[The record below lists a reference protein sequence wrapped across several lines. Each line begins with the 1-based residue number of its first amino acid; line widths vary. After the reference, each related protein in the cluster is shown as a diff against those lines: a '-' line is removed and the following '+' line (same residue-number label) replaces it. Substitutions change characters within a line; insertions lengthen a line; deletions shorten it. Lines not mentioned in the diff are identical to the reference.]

1 MSDFLLEI
9 GTEEI
14 PARMIAS
21 ATDELQRRILDLVTR
36 ERLASSTGSAAIP
49 VAPASATG
57 SAAIPVAAASATG
70 SAAIPVVAPVS
81 EAFSSPRRIAVLVR
95 GLVASQPDV
104 AEQLLGP
111 AAAHAYKDGAP
122 TQAAIAFAKKVGVSL
137 AELTT
142 TKTPKGD
149 YLAANVV
156 KQGRPAL
163 AILSELVPK
172 EIAALYWAKS
182 MYWRPGKPERF
193 VRPIRWLVALLD
205 DDIVP
210 IEFGG
215 ITAGRTS
222 RGHRILTQAPV
233 TLASPADYAEKL
245 RDFHVLPSYSE
256 REHKIRKALDAA
268 VRRAPAAGSAA
279 LPDAQRV
286 AGGPHPPSLGECGKQ
301 TTGLRWRE
309 DKELLDTVVNLTE
322 APSVILGNFDSEFLA
337 LPEEVLV
344 TVMRDHQKYFAVED
358 ADGKL
363 APHFLAVLNTV
374 TDAEGEAIVRHG
386 NERVLRA
393 RFNDARFFWNID
405 QKLTLKDRVAMLKS
419 VTFQKELGSYYDK
432 ATRTQHLGSQ
442 LSSAVTEYYPE
453 HRQGVV
459 YKAALMAK
467 CDLTTELV
475 KEFTELQG
483 VVGGLYL
490 VHQAERM
497 ELPEVSAAAI
507 GQAIYDQY
515 KPASMEDAVP
525 RSLEGAILAIA
536 DKADTIAGMF
546 ALGMIP
552 SGSKDPFAL
561 RRAANGIVRILIEH
575 NIPISFSL
583 IMADALRQYQGSEA
597 ASRFKEVV
605 TQSPFEAPAEYSKN
619 VAAFFR
625 ERLEFY
631 LRDACGF
638 AYDVTNAVLASA
650 ADNAVDA
657 LARARAVAKVRGS
670 EDFDAISASVK
681 RIKNILRQA
690 TEAGKWTPASAAGH
704 APAAGSVALPDTL
717 ASAPRAESDAESVL
731 ASHTAQLAT
740 STAELCRN
748 KQYDEALA
756 ELATIRRP
764 LDDFFDKVMVMV
776 EDDAL
781 RNYRLCLLQTVASTF
796 QSIADFSEVVTGG
809 KA

>member
-21 ATDELQRRILDLVTR
+21 ATEELQRRIGELVTR
-36 ERLASSTGSAAIP
+36 ERLSAAP
-49 VAPASATG
+49 APAS
-57 SAAIPVAAASATG
+57 I
-70 SAAIPVVAPVS
+70 
-81 EAFSSPRRIAVLVR
+81 EAFSSPRRIAVIAR
-95 GLVASQPDV
+95 GLAASQPDV
-104 AEQLLGP
+104 AEQHLGP
-111 AAAHAYKDGAP
+111 GAAHAYKDGKP
-122 TQAAIAFAKKVGVSL
+122 TQAAVAFAKKVGVEVS
-137 AELTT
+137 ELTT
-142 TKTPKGD
+142 ATTPKGE
-149 YLAANVV
+149 YVAANVV
-156 KQGRPAL
+156 RKGKPAL
-163 AILSELVPK
+163 ELLTELVPK
-172 EIAALYWAKS
+172 EIAALYWAKN

-193 VRPIRWLVALLD
+193 VRPVRWLVALLD
-205 DDIVP
+205 SDIVP

-222 RGHRILTQAPV
+222 RGHRILTHAPV
-233 TLASPADYAEKL
+233 TLSSAADYAEKL
-245 RDFHVLPSYSE
+245 RDFSVLPSYSE

-268 VRRAPAAGSAA
+268 VRKVPGA
-279 LPDAQRV
+279 
-286 AGGPHPPSLGECGKQ
+286 
-301 TTGLRWRE
+301 RWRE
-309 DKELLDTVVNLTE
+309 DKGLLDTVVNLTE
-322 APSVILGNFDSEFLA
+322 APSVILGNFDREFLA

-358 ADGKL
+358 ENGKL
-363 APHFLAVLNTV
+363 APHFFAVLNTV

-393 RFNDARFFWNID
+393 RFSDARFFWNTD

-419 VTFQKELGSYYDK
+419 VTFQKELGSYFEK
-432 ATRTQHLGSQ
+432 ATRTQHLGS
-442 LSSAVTEYYPE
+442 LISAAVTEFYPA

-483 VVGGLYL
+483 IIGGLYL

-497 ELPEVSAAAI
+497 ELPEGSAIAI

-515 KPASMEDAVP
+515 KPASMEDDCP
-525 RSLEGAILAIA
+525 RSLEGAVLAIA

-561 RRAANGIVRILIEH
+561 RRAANGIVRTLIEH
-575 NIPISFSL
+575 NIPISL
-583 IMADALRQYQGSEA
+583 KKLMADALRQYQGS
-597 ASRFKEVV
+597 
-605 TQSPFEAPAEYSKN
+605 PAESHFTATAQYEQN

-631 LRDACGF
+631 LRDARGF
-638 AYDVTNAVLASA
+638 AYDVTNAVLASG
-650 ADNAVDA
+650 ADNVVDA
-657 LARARAVAKVRGS
+657 LARAEAVAKVRGT
-670 EDFDAISASVK
+670 EDFDAIAASVK

-690 TEAGKWTPASAAGH
+690 P
-704 APAAGSVALPDTL
+704 APATGGPSVGPFPTQALPDNDAERLLAARTAEL
-717 ASAPRAESDAESVL
+717 AS
-731 ASHTAQLAT
+731 
-740 STAELCRN
+740 STAELCQQ
-748 KQYDEALA
+748 KKYDEALA
-756 ELATIRRP
+756 ALATIRRP

-776 EDDAL
+776 DDEAI
-781 RNYRLCLLQTVASTF
+781 RSSRLCLLQTVASMF
-796 QSIADFSEVVTGG
+796 QSVADFSEVVTGG
-809 KA
+809 KAS

>member
-21 ATDELQRRILDLVTR
+21 ATEELQRRIGELVTR
-36 ERLASSTGSAAIP
+36 ERLCSAAS
-49 VAPASATG
+49 V
-57 SAAIPVAAASATG
+57 
-70 SAAIPVVAPVS
+70 
-81 EAFSSPRRIAVLVR
+81 EAFASPRRIAVIAH
-95 GLVASQPDV
+95 GLAASQPDV

-111 AAAHAYKDGAP
+111 ALAYAYKDGQP
-122 TQAAIAFAKKVGVSL
+122 TKAAIAFAQKAGVAL

-142 TKTPKGD
+142 TTTPKGE

-156 KQGRPAL
+156 RKGKAAAEL
-163 AILSELVPK
+163 LTDLVPK
-172 EIAALYWAKS
+172 EIASLYWAKN
-182 MYWRPGKPERF
+182 MYWRAGKPERF
-193 VRPIRWLVALLD
+193 VRPVRWLVALLD
-205 DDIVP
+205 REIVP
-210 IEFGG
+210 VEFGG
-215 ITAGRTS
+215 ITAGRSS
-222 RGHRILTQAPV
+222 RGHRILAPAPV
-233 TLASPADYAEKL
+233 ELASAADYAEKL
-245 RDFHVLPSYSE
+245 RAASVLPSYSE

-268 VRRAPAAGSAA
+268 TRQ
-279 LPDAQRV
+279 LPGA
-286 AGGPHPPSLGECGKQ
+286 
-301 TTGLRWRE
+301 RWRE
-309 DKELLDTVVNLTE
+309 DKALLDTVVNLTE
-322 APSVILGNFDSEFLA
+322 APSVILGNFDTEFLA

-358 ADGKL
+358 TDGKL

-393 RFNDARFFWNID
+393 RFNDARFFWKTD
-405 QKLTLKDRVAMLKS
+405 QKLNLKDRVAMLKS
-419 VTFQKELGSYYDK
+419 VTFQKELGSYFNK
-432 ATRTQHLGSQ
+432 ATRTQHLGS
-442 LSSAVTEYYPE
+442 LISAAVTEFYPE

-483 VVGGLYL
+483 IIGGLYL

-497 ELPEVSAAAI
+497 ELSEGSAKAI

-515 KPASMEDAVP
+515 KPASMEDEVP
-525 RSLEGAILAIA
+525 RSLEGAVLATA

-561 RRAANGIVRILIEH
+561 RRAANGIVRTLVEH
-575 NIPISFSL
+575 NIPISLSRL
-583 IMADALRQYQGSEA
+583 MADALRQYKGSEA
-597 ASRFKEVV
+597 ESRFTAVPQYEQN
-605 TQSPFEAPAEYSKN
+605 TS
-619 VAAFFR
+619 AFFR

-631 LRDACGF
+631 LRDARGF
-638 AYDVTNAVLASA
+638 AYDVTNAVLASG

-657 LARARAVAKVRGS
+657 VARAQAVSKVRGS
-670 EDFDAISASVK
+670 EDFDAIAASVK

-690 TEAGKWTPASAAGH
+690 TEAGKWT
-704 APAAGSVALPDTL
+704 
-717 ASAPRAESDAESVL
+717 AEAKRSC
-731 ASHTAQLAT
+731 TPQLADNEAERILAGR
-740 STAELCRN
+740 TAELASITASLCGN

-756 ELATIRRP
+756 ALATIRRP

-776 EDDAL
+776 DDEAL
-781 RNYRLCLLQTVASTF
+781 RNSRLCLLQTVASAF
-796 QSIADFSEVVTGG
+796 QFIADFSEVVSER
-809 KA
+809 KAS

>member
-21 ATDELQRRILDLVTR
+21 ATEELQRRISELVFR
-36 ERLASSTGSAAIP
+36 ERLVSA
-49 VAPASATG
+49 VPAMN
-57 SAAIPVAAASATG
+57 PD
-70 SAAIPVVAPVS
+70 P

-95 GLVASQPDV
+95 GLAASQPDV

-111 AAAHAYKDGAP
+111 ALAHAYKDGQP
-122 TQAAIAFAKKVGVSL
+122 TQAAVAFAKKVGVPL
-137 AELTT
+137 PELTT
-142 TKTPKGD
+142 ATTPKGE
-149 YLAANVV
+149 YLAANVLR
-156 KQGRPAL
+156 KGRPAL
-163 AILSELVPK
+163 DLLTELVPK
-172 EIAALYWAKS
+172 EIAALYWAKN

-193 VRPIRWLVALLD
+193 VRPVRWLVALLD
-205 DDIVP
+205 GEIVP
-210 IEFGG
+210 LEFGG

-222 RGHRILTQAPV
+222 RGHRILAAVPVPLAAP
-233 TLASPADYAEKL
+233 AEYADKL
-245 RDFHVLPSYSE
+245 RAASVLPSYSE

-268 VRRAPAAGSAA
+268 VRQIPGA
-279 LPDAQRV
+279 
-286 AGGPHPPSLGECGKQ
+286 
-301 TTGLRWRE
+301 RWRE
-309 DKELLDTVVNLTE
+309 DKALLDTVVNLTE
-322 APSVILGNFDSEFLA
+322 APSVILGGFDAEFLA

-358 ADGKL
+358 ANGKL

-374 TDAEGEAIVRHG
+374 TDTEGEAIVRHG

-393 RFNDARFFWNID
+393 RFNDARFFWNTD
-405 QKLTLKDRVAMLKS
+405 QKLTLKNRVIMLKS

-432 ATRTQHLGSQ
+432 AIRTQHLGS
-442 LSSAVTEYYPE
+442 LISATVSEFHPG
-453 HRQGVV
+453 HRPGVV

-467 CDLTTELV
+467 CDLTAELV

-483 VVGGLYL
+483 IIGGLYL

-497 ELPEVSAAAI
+497 ELPAGSAKAI
-507 GQAIYDQY
+507 GEAIYDHY
-515 KPASMEDAVP
+515 KPASMEDDVP
-525 RSLEGAILAIA
+525 RSLEGAVLAIA

-561 RRAANGIVRILIEH
+561 RRAANGIVRILVEH
-575 NIPISFSL
+575 NIPISL
-583 IMADALRQYQGSEA
+583 RQLMADALLQYKGSA
-597 ASRFKEVV
+597 AESHFASVAQYE
-605 TQSPFEAPAEYSKN
+605 PN

-631 LRDACGF
+631 LRDARGF
-638 AYDVTNAVLASA
+638 AYDVTNAVLTSGS
-650 ADNAVDA
+650 DNAVDA
-657 LARARAVAKVRGS
+657 LARAEAVAKVRGS

-690 TEAGKWTPASAAGH
+690 TEAGKWP
-704 APAAGSVALPDTL
+704 PAAGSAALPVAPPALPATDNDAERVLAAHTAGL
-717 ASAPRAESDAESVL
+717 ASS
-731 ASHTAQLAT
+731 TAQL
-740 STAELCRN
+740 CQQ

-756 ELATIRRP
+756 ALATIRRP

-776 EDDAL
+776 DDEAV
-781 RNYRLCLLQTVASTF
+781 RSSRLGLLQTVASTF

-809 KA
+809 KAS

>member
-14 PARMIAS
+14 PARMIAT
-21 ATDELQRRILDLVTR
+21 ATDELQRRIAELVTR
-36 ERLASSTGSAAIP
+36 ERL
-49 VAPASATG
+49 SAT
-57 SAAIPVAAASATG
+57 AS
-70 SAAIPVVAPVS
+70 I
-81 EAFSSPRRIAVLVR
+81 EAYSSPRRISVIVH
-95 GLVASQPDV
+95 GLTTSQPDI

-111 AAAHAYKDGAP
+111 AVAHAYKNGQP
-122 TQAAIAFAKKVGVSL
+122 TQAAIAFAKKVGVPLS
-137 AELTT
+137 ELTT
-142 TKTPKGD
+142 ATTPKGD

-156 KQGRPAL
+156 KRGKPAL
-163 AILSELVPK
+163 ALLTELVPK
-172 EIAALYWAKS
+172 EIAALYWAKN
-182 MYWRPGKPERF
+182 MYWRLGKPERF
-193 VRPIRWLVALLD
+193 VRPVRWLVALLD
-205 DDIVP
+205 GDIVP
-210 IEFGG
+210 LEFGG
-215 ITAGRTS
+215 ITAGRTT
-222 RGHRILTQAPV
+222 RGHRILAPAPI
-233 TLASPADYAEKL
+233 TLASPAEYAEKL
-245 RDFHVLPSYSE
+245 RAASVLPSYAE

-268 VRRAPAAGSAA
+268 TRQVPGA
-279 LPDAQRV
+279 
-286 AGGPHPPSLGECGKQ
+286 
-301 TTGLRWRE
+301 RWRE

-322 APSVILGNFDSEFLA
+322 SPSVILGNFDREFLA

-358 ADGKL
+358 ASGKL

-393 RFNDARFFWNID
+393 RFNDARFFWNTD
-405 QKLTLKDRVAMLKS
+405 QKLTLKDRVATLKS
-419 VTFQKELGSYYDK
+419 VTFQKELGSYLDK
-432 ATRTQHLGSQ
+432 ATRTQHLGS
-442 LSSAVTEYYPE
+442 LVSAAVSEFHPG

-483 VVGGLYL
+483 IIGGLYL

-497 ELPEVSAAAI
+497 EIPEGSAAAI

-515 KPASMEDAVP
+515 KPASMEDQVP
-525 RSLEGAILAIA
+525 RSLEGAVLSIA

-561 RRAANGIVRILIEH
+561 RRTANGIVRTLVEH
-575 NIPISFSL
+575 NIPISLSRL
-583 IMADALRQYQGSEA
+583 MADALRQYKGSEA
-597 ASRFKEVV
+597 ESHFTAVAAYE
-605 TQSPFEAPAEYSKN
+605 QN

-631 LRDACGF
+631 LRDARGF
-638 AYDVTNAVLASA
+638 AYDVTNAVLASG

-657 LARARAVAKVRGS
+657 VLRAQAVAKVRGS

-690 TEAGKWTPASAAGH
+690 TEAGKWSPGADYNFSSQ
-704 APAAGSVALPDTL
+704 P
-717 ASAPRAESDAESVL
+717 AESDAERIL
-731 ASHTAQLAT
+731 ASHTAELAS
-740 STAELCRN
+740 STALLCHN

-756 ELATIRRP
+756 ALATIRRL

-776 EDDAL
+776 DDEVV
-781 RNYRLCLLQTVASTF
+781 RSSRLCLLQAVASAF
-796 QSIADFSEVVTGG
+796 QSIADFSEVVTTG
-809 KA
+809 KAS